1 VDPRDVVLNDPPPG
15 VAPRRPALRVNVL
28 APERVDPKRG
38 HAVLYLLHGRS
49 DAFDHWS
56 HPAAGAVGDL
66 VVGLDAFVVMPE
78 GARGWYCD
86 WWNGGRRGDPAW
98 ERHHLDELLPL
109 VERRLPLRAG
119 RRWRTI
125 AGLSMGGLGAL
136 TYAARRPDYF
146 GTAISFS
153 GALSPLRADWPEL
166 FNTETEDYRT
176 VYGDEPF
183 YREAHDPATLLHN
196 LRATRLYAT
205 AGDGVLMEGDEETD
219 ARNPATERVVRAHA
233 EDFAAAA
240 HAAGV
245 DLDWTPT
252 AGSHE
257 WPTWRRALAAA
268 RDWDLFGS
276 VPDAAGEWVYRT
288 VARRGTA
295 WNLGF
300 EFDEPPERVQR
311 FERTASAL
319 RGLGSGRVT
328 LSGAVEGRHV
338 LPFELPV

>member
-1 VDPRDVVLNDPPPG
+1 MDPRNVLFNDPPPG
-15 VAPRRPALRVNVL
+15 VGPRAPALRVNVL
-28 APERVDPKRG
+28 APERIDRGRG
-38 HAVLYLLHGRS
+38 HPVLYLLHGRG
-49 DAFDHWS
+49 DAYDHWA
-56 HPAAGAVGDL
+56 HPAAGAVQEIL
-66 VVGLDAFVVMPE
+66 AGLDAFVVMPE
-78 GARGWYCD
+78 AARGWYCD
-86 WWNGGRRGDPAW
+86 WWNGGLRGEPAW

-109 VERRLPLRAG
+109 VERRLPVRAG
-119 RRWRTI
+119 RRWRAI

-146 GTAISFS
+146 GTAISLS

-166 FNTETEDYRT
+166 FDTATEDYRT

-183 YREAHDPATLLHN
+183 YGEGHDPATLLDN

-205 AGDGVLMEGDEETD
+205 AGDGVPVTGDDETD
-219 ARNPATERVVRAHA
+219 AANPATERVVRVHG
-233 EDFAAAA
+233 EDLAAAA
-240 HAAGV
+240 RAAGV
-245 DLDWTPT
+245 ELDWVPT

-268 RDWDLFGS
+268 RDWGLFEPL
-276 VPDAAGEWVYRT
+276 PDSPGEWTYRT

-319 RGLGSGRVT
+319 RGLGSGRVI

-338 LPFELPV
+338 LPFELAV